1 MGWEYVLDFMYE
13 ISYLLVVFFVFFL
26 WATFK
31 GRQAMINVIFGLYF
45 ALLISIHFPYTE
57 YLTENLGNSLAQ
69 SIGVLTIFVVFT
81 ILMTWLA
88 ARVMPDEFQEKKFE
102 SLHKKFL
109 LAGAASILV
118 MAFSF
123 NVLPVTDFLTP
134 GTPLQTL
141 FAPEGYFF
149 WWLLLP
155 LVVLF
160 LS

>member
-1 MGWEYVLDFMYE
+1 MDWGFVLDFMFE
-13 ISYLLVVFFVFFL
+13 ISYLLGVFLLFMI

-45 ALLISIHFPYTE
+45 ALLISIHFPYTN
-57 YLTENLGNSLAQ
+57 YLTENLGSALAQ
-69 SIGVLTIFVVFT
+69 SVGKLTIFTVFT

-102 SLHKKFL
+102 SFHKKFL

-123 NVLPVTDFLTP
+123 HVLPVTDFLTP
-134 GTPLQTL
+134 GTPLQTA
-141 FAPEGYFF
+141 FGPESYFF

-160 LS
+160 LL

>member
-1 MGWEYVLDFMYE
+1 MDWGYILDFAYE
-13 ISYLLVVFFVFFL
+13 ISYFLAVFLLFML

-45 ALLISIHFPYTE
+45 ALLISIHFPYTD
-57 YLTENLGNSLAQ
+57 YLTENLGSSIAQ
-69 SIGVLTIFVVFT
+69 SIGKLTIFVIFT

-88 ARVMPDEFQEKKFE
+88 ARVMPDEFREKKFE
-102 SLHKKFL
+102 SFHKK
-109 LAGAASILV
+109 LALAIAASVLV

-134 GTPLQTL
+134 GTPLQL
-141 FAPEGYFF
+141 AFAPEGLFF
-149 WWLLLP
+149 WWLLFP

-160 LS
+160 IV